1 MHKKAKRKAGRKTEA
16 NQNQSEPN
24 RTEARPQMGMEML
37 NVNAAYGKTGND
49 LALCLG
55 LNTRSGWGWAE
66 NGGKIRGVGEQIGR
80 LSQANRRDNM
90 KINQA
95 NANTH
100 ATPERSCHALE
111 KKIFFLNL
119 KKT

>member
-55 LNTRSGWGWAE
+55 LNTHS
-66 NGGKIRGVGEQIGR
+66 GVGRKMEGREQIGR

-111 KKIFFLNL
+111 KKYFF
-119 KKT
+119 